1 MKIIFAGTT
10 DFAVHHLDLIN
21 GSPHQVS
28 MVLTQPDRRS
38 GRGRTKNPTPVK
50 IYSEK
55 NSLEVYQPENLK
67 KSNETIGMIKEREA
81 DLLLVVAYGQ
91 IIPKDILDIPRLG
104 SVNVHASILPE
115 WRGASPIEHMILGG
129 KDTGGLTYM
138 KMNEGLD
145 TGPILEVHECRIEER
160 ETKQSLEIKLQDL
173 STKYL
178 SSFLTALEKGEIE
191 EKEQDSSLSSYAKKI
206 NKQDREINCKEEP
219 AIKIDRK
226 IRALTQE
233 NPCFI
238 NYKDK
243 RLILLEAIPA
253 DTEIE
258 PGRLLILN
266 NYLLLGCAKNSSL
279 NILKIQLP
287 GKKPITAKEFI
298 SGYGDLI
305 EG

>member
-38 GRGRTKNPTPVK
+38 GRGRTKKPTPVK
-50 IYSEK
+50 VYSEK

-67 KSNETIGMIKEREA
+67 ESNETIEMIKEREA

-115 WRGASPIEHMILGG
+115 WRGASPIEHMILSG

-178 SSFLTALEKGEIE
+178 STFLTALEKGEIE
-191 EKEQDSSLSSYAKKI
+191 EKEQGDSLSSYAKKI
-206 NKQDREINCKEEP
+206 NKLDREINCKEEP

-258 PGRLLILN
+258 PGKLLILN
-266 NYLLLGCAKNSSL
+266 NYLLLG
-279 NILKIQLP
+279 
-287 GKKPITAKEFI
+287 
-298 SGYGDLI
+298 
-305 EG
+305 

>member
-38 GRGRTKNPTPVK
+38 GRGRTKKPTPVK
-50 IYSEK
+50 VYSEK
-55 NSLEVYQPENLK
+55 NLLEVYQPENLK
-67 KSNETIGMIKEREA
+67 ESNETIEMIKEREA

-115 WRGASPIEHMILGG
+115 WRGASPIEHMILSG

-178 SSFLTALEKGEIE
+178 STFLTALEKGEIE
-191 EKEQDSSLSSYAKKI
+191 EKEQGDSLSSYAKKI
-206 NKQDREINCKEEP
+206 NKQDREINCKEES

>member
-38 GRGRTKNPTPVK
+38 GRGRTKKPTPVK
-50 IYSEK
+50 VYSEK
-55 NSLEVYQPENLK
+55 NLLEVYQPENLK
-67 KSNETIGMIKEREA
+67 ESNETIEMIKEREA

-91 IIPKDILDIPRLG
+91 IIPKDILDLPRLG

-115 WRGASPIEHMILGG
+115 WRGASPIEHMILSG

-178 SSFLTALEKGEIE
+178 STFLTALEKGEIE
-191 EKEQDSSLSSYAKKI
+191 EKEQGDSLSSYAKKI
-206 NKQDREINCKEEP
+206 NKQDREINCKEES

>member
-38 GRGRTKNPTPVK
+38 GRGRTKKPTPVK
-50 IYSEK
+50 VYSEK

-67 KSNETIGMIKEREA
+67 KSNETIEMIKEREA

-115 WRGASPIEHMILGG
+115 WRGASPIEHMILSG

-178 SSFLTALEKGEIE
+178 STFLTALEKGEIE
-191 EKEQDSSLSSYAKKI
+191 EKEQGDSLSSYAKKI

-266 NYLLLGCAKNSSL
+266 NYLLLGCAKNSCL

-298 SGYGDLI
+298 SGYSDLI
-305 EG
+305 ED

>member
-38 GRGRTKNPTPVK
+38 GRGRTKKPTPVK
-50 IYSEK
+50 VYSEK

-67 KSNETIGMIKEREA
+67 KSNETIEMIKEREA

-115 WRGASPIEHMILGG
+115 WRGASPIEHMILSG

-178 SSFLTALEKGEIE
+178 STFLTALEKGEIE
-191 EKEQDSSLSSYAKKI
+191 EKEQGDSLSSYAKKI

>member
-38 GRGRTKNPTPVK
+38 GRGRTKKPTPVK
-50 IYSEK
+50 VYSEK

-67 KSNETIGMIKEREA
+67 KSNETIEMIKEREA

-91 IIPKDILDIPRLG
+91 IIPKDILDLPRLG

-115 WRGASPIEHMILGG
+115 WRGASPIEHMILSG

-178 SSFLTALEKGEIE
+178 STFLTALEKGEIE
-191 EKEQDSSLSSYAKKI
+191 EKEQGDSLSSYAKKI
-206 NKQDREINCKEEP
+206 NKQDREINCKEES

-305 EG
+305 ED

>member
-38 GRGRTKNPTPVK
+38 GRGRTKKPTPVK
-50 IYSEK
+50 VYSEK

-67 KSNETIGMIKEREA
+67 KSNETIEMIKEREA

-91 IIPKDILDIPRLG
+91 IIPKDILDMPRLG

-115 WRGASPIEHMILGG
+115 WRGASPIEHMILSG

-178 SSFLTALEKGEIE
+178 STFLTALEKGEIE
-191 EKEQDSSLSSYAKKI
+191 EKEQGDSLSSYAKKI

-298 SGYGDLI
+298 SGYSDLI
-305 EG
+305 ED

>member
-38 GRGRTKNPTPVK
+38 GRGRTKKPTPVK
-50 IYSEK
+50 VYSEK

-67 KSNETIGMIKEREA
+67 KTNETIEMIKEREA

-91 IIPKDILDIPRLG
+91 IIPKDILDTPRLG

-129 KDTGGLTYM
+129 KDTGGLNYM

-178 SSFLTALEKGEIE
+178 STFLTALEKGEIE

>member
-38 GRGRTKNPTPVK
+38 GRGRTKKPTPVK
-50 IYSEK
+50 VYSEK
-55 NSLEVYQPENLK
+55 NLLEVYQPENLK
-67 KSNETIGMIKEREA
+67 ESNETIEMIKEREV

-91 IIPKDILDIPRLG
+91 IIPKDILDLPRLG

-115 WRGASPIEHMILGG
+115 WRGASPIEHMILSG

-178 SSFLTALEKGEIE
+178 STFLTALEKGEIE
-191 EKEQDSSLSSYAKKI
+191 EKEQGDSLSSYAKKI

>member
-1 MKIIFAGTT
+1 
-10 DFAVHHLDLIN
+10 
-21 GSPHQVS
+21 
-28 MVLTQPDRRS
+28 
-38 GRGRTKNPTPVK
+38 
-50 IYSEK
+50 
-55 NSLEVYQPENLK
+55 
-67 KSNETIGMIKEREA
+67 
-81 DLLLVVAYGQ
+81 
-91 IIPKDILDIPRLG
+91 
-104 SVNVHASILPE
+104 
-115 WRGASPIEHMILGG
+115 
-129 KDTGGLTYM
+129 
-138 KMNEGLD
+138 MNEGLD
-145 TGPILEVHECRIEER
+145 TGPIMEVHECRIEER

-243 RLILLEAIPA
+243 RLILLEAIPT

>member
-10 DFAVHHLDLIN
+10 DFAVHHLDLVN

-50 IYSEK
+50 VYSEK
-55 NSLEVYQPENLK
+55 NSLEIYQPENLK
-67 KSNETIGMIKEREA
+67 KSNETIEMIKEREA

-115 WRGASPIEHMILGG
+115 WRGASPIEHMILSG

-160 ETKQSLEIKLQDL
+160 ETRQSLEIKLQDL

-178 SSFLTALEKGEIE
+178 TPFLTALEKGEIE
-191 EKEQDSSLSSYAKKI
+191 EKEQSDSLSSYAKKI
-206 NKQDREINCKEEP
+206 NKQDREINCKEDS

-226 IRALTQE
+226 IRGLSQE

-243 RLILLEAIPA
+243 RLILLEAMPL
-253 DTEIE
+253 DTTIE
-258 PGRLLILN
+258 PGNLIIHD
-266 NYLLLGCAKNSSL
+266 NYLLLGCAKNSCL
-279 NILKIQLP
+279 NILQIQLP
-287 GKKPITAKEFI
+287 GKNPITAKEFI
-298 SGYGDLI
+298 SGYRNWV

>member
-38 GRGRTKNPTPVK
+38 GRGRTKKPTPVK
-50 IYSEK
+50 VYSEK

-67 KSNETIGMIKEREA
+67 KSNETIEMIKEREA

-115 WRGASPIEHMILGG
+115 WRGASPIEHMILSG

-178 SSFLTALEKGEIE
+178 STFLTALEKGEIE
-191 EKEQDSSLSSYAKKI
+191 EKEQGDSLSSYAKKI

-305 EG
+305 ED

>member
-38 GRGRTKNPTPVK
+38 GRGRTKKPTPVK
-50 IYSEK
+50 VYSEK

-67 KSNETIGMIKEREA
+67 KTNETIEMIKEREA

-178 SSFLTALEKGEIE
+178 STFLTALEKGEIE

-243 RLILLEAIPA
+243 RLILLEAIPT

>member
-38 GRGRTKNPTPVK
+38 GRGRTKKPTPVK
-50 IYSEK
+50 VYSEK

-67 KSNETIGMIKEREA
+67 ESNETIEMIKEREA

-115 WRGASPIEHMILGG
+115 WRGASPIEHMILSG

-178 SSFLTALEKGEIE
+178 STFLTALEKGEIE
-191 EKEQDSSLSSYAKKI
+191 EKEQGDSLSSYAKKI
-206 NKQDREINCKEEP
+206 NKLDREINCKEEP

-258 PGRLLILN
+258 PGKLLILN
-266 NYLLLGCAKNSSL
+266 NYLLLGCAKNSCL

-298 SGYGDLI
+298 SGYGDFV

>member
-28 MVLTQPDRRS
+28 IVLTQPDRRS
-38 GRGRTKNPTPVK
+38 GRGRTKKPTPVK
-50 IYSEK
+50 VYSEK

-67 KSNETIGMIKEREA
+67 KSNETIEMIKEREA

-115 WRGASPIEHMILGG
+115 WRGASPIEHMILSG

-178 SSFLTALEKGEIE
+178 STFLTALEKGEIE
-191 EKEQDSSLSSYAKKI
+191 EKEQGDSLSSYAKKI
-206 NKQDREINCKEEP
+206 NKQDREINCKEES

>member
-38 GRGRTKNPTPVK
+38 GRGRTKKPTPVK
-50 IYSEK
+50 VYSEK

-67 KSNETIGMIKEREA
+67 KTNETIEMIKEREA

-258 PGRLLILN
+258 PGKLLILN
-266 NYLLLGCAKNSSL
+266 NYLLLGCAKNSCL

>member
-10 DFAVHHLDLIN
+10 DFAVHHLDLVN

-50 IYSEK
+50 VYSEK
-55 NSLEVYQPENLK
+55 NSLEIYQPENLK
-67 KSNETIGMIKEREA
+67 KSNETIEMIKEREA

-115 WRGASPIEHMILGG
+115 WRGASPIEHMILSG

-243 RLILLEAIPA
+243 RLILLEAIPTE
-253 DTEIE
+253 TEIE

>member
-38 GRGRTKNPTPVK
+38 GRGRTKKPTPVK
-50 IYSEK
+50 VYSEK

-67 KSNETIGMIKEREA
+67 KSNETIEMIKEREA

-115 WRGASPIEHMILGG
+115 WRGASPIEHMILSG

-178 SSFLTALEKGEIE
+178 STFLTALEKGEIE
-191 EKEQDSSLSSYAKKI
+191 EKEQGDSLSSYAKKI
-206 NKQDREINCKEEP
+206 NKQDREINCKEES

-233 NPCFI
+233 NPCFL

>member
-38 GRGRTKNPTPVK
+38 GRGRTKKPTPVK
-50 IYSEK
+50 VYSEK

-115 WRGASPIEHMILGG
+115 WRGASPIEHMILSG

-191 EKEQDSSLSSYAKKI
+191 EKEQDNSLSSYAKKI
-206 NKQDREINCKEEP
+206 KKQDREINCKEEP

-243 RLILLEAIPA
+243 RLILLDAIPT

>member
-1 MKIIFAGTT
+1 MTYMNFP
-10 DFAVHHLDLIN
+10 DF
-21 GSPHQVS
+21 
-28 MVLTQPDRRS
+28 
-38 GRGRTKNPTPVK
+38 
-50 IYSEK
+50 EK
-55 NSLEVYQPENLK
+55 NSSQNQWNRFCELLFYDHQIGLWLDVSRMKINIQDFVELK
-67 KSNETIGMIKEREA
+67 PQFEKAFQAMDS
-81 DLLLVVAYGQ
+81 
-91 IIPKDILDIPRLG
+91 
-104 SVNVHASILPE
+104 
-115 WRGASPIEHMILGG
+115 
-129 KDTGGLTYM
+129 
-138 KMNEGLD
+138 
-145 TGPILEVHECRIEER
+145 
-160 ETKQSLEIKLQDL
+160 
-173 STKYL
+173 
-178 SSFLTALEKGEIE
+178 LEKGEIE

>member
-38 GRGRTKNPTPVK
+38 GRGRTKKPTPVK
-50 IYSEK
+50 VYSEK
-55 NSLEVYQPENLK
+55 NLLEVYQPENLK
-67 KSNETIGMIKEREA
+67 ESNETIEMIKEREV

-91 IIPKDILDIPRLG
+91 IIPKDILDLPRLG

-115 WRGASPIEHMILGG
+115 WRGASPIEHMILSG

-178 SSFLTALEKGEIE
+178 STFLTALEKGEIE
-191 EKEQDSSLSSYAKKI
+191 EKEQGDSLSSYAKKI
-206 NKQDREINCKEEP
+206 NKQDREINCKEES

>member
-38 GRGRTKNPTPVK
+38 GRGRTKKPTPVK
-50 IYSEK
+50 VYSEK

-67 KSNETIGMIKEREA
+67 KSNETIEMIKEREA

-115 WRGASPIEHMILGG
+115 WRGASPIEHMILSG

-145 TGPILEVHECRIEER
+145 TGPIMEVHECRIEER

-178 SSFLTALEKGEIE
+178 STFLTALEKGEIE
-191 EKEQDSSLSSYAKKI
+191 EKEQGDSLSSYAKKI

-305 EG
+305 ED

>member
-38 GRGRTKNPTPVK
+38 GRGRTKKPTPVK
-50 IYSEK
+50 VYSEK
-55 NSLEVYQPENLK
+55 NLLEVYQPENLK
-67 KSNETIGMIKEREA
+67 ESNETIEMIKEREA

-91 IIPKDILDIPRLG
+91 IIPKDILDLPRLG

-115 WRGASPIEHMILGG
+115 WRGASPIEHMILSG

-178 SSFLTALEKGEIE
+178 STFLTALEKGEIE
-191 EKEQDSSLSSYAKKI
+191 EKEQGDSLSSYAKKI
-206 NKQDREINCKEEP
+206 NKQDREINCKEES

-305 EG
+305 ED

>member
-28 MVLTQPDRRS
+28 IVLTQPDRRS
-38 GRGRTKNPTPVK
+38 GRGRTKKPTPVK
-50 IYSEK
+50 VYSEK

-67 KSNETIGMIKEREA
+67 KSNETIEMIKEREA

-115 WRGASPIEHMILGG
+115 WRGASPIEHMILSG

-178 SSFLTALEKGEIE
+178 STFLTALEKGEIE
-191 EKEQDSSLSSYAKKI
+191 EKEQGDSLSSYAKKI

>member
-38 GRGRTKNPTPVK
+38 GRGRTKKPTPVK
-50 IYSEK
+50 VYSEK

-67 KSNETIGMIKEREA
+67 KSNETIEMIKEREA

-91 IIPKDILDIPRLG
+91 IIPKDILDLPRLG

-115 WRGASPIEHMILGG
+115 WRGASPIEHMILSG

-178 SSFLTALEKGEIE
+178 STFLTALEKGEIE
-191 EKEQDSSLSSYAKKI
+191 EKEQGDSLSSYAKKI
-206 NKQDREINCKEEP
+206 NKQDREINCKEES

>member
-38 GRGRTKNPTPVK
+38 GRGRTKKPTPVK
-50 IYSEK
+50 VYSEK
-55 NSLEVYQPENLK
+55 NLLEVYQPENLK
-67 KSNETIGMIKEREA
+67 ESNETIEMIKEREV

-91 IIPKDILDIPRLG
+91 IIPKDILDLPRLG

-115 WRGASPIEHMILGG
+115 WRGASPIEHMILSG

-178 SSFLTALEKGEIE
+178 STFLTALEKGEIE
-191 EKEQDSSLSSYAKKI
+191 EKEQGDSLSSYAKKI
-206 NKQDREINCKEEP
+206 NKQDREINCKEES

-305 EG
+305 ED

>member
-67 KSNETIGMIKEREA
+67 KSNETIEIIKEREA

-115 WRGASPIEHMILGG
+115 WRGASPIEHMILSG

-243 RLILLEAIPA
+243 RLILLEAIPTE
-253 DTEIE
+253 TEIE

>member
-38 GRGRTKNPTPVK
+38 GRGRTKKPTPVK
-50 IYSEK
+50 VYSEK

-67 KSNETIGMIKEREA
+67 ESNETIEMIKEREA

-115 WRGASPIEHMILGG
+115 WRGASPIEHMILSG

-178 SSFLTALEKGEIE
+178 STFLTALEKGEIE
-191 EKEQDSSLSSYAKKI
+191 EKEQGDSLSSYAKKI

-298 SGYGDLI
+298 SGYSDLI
-305 EG
+305 ED